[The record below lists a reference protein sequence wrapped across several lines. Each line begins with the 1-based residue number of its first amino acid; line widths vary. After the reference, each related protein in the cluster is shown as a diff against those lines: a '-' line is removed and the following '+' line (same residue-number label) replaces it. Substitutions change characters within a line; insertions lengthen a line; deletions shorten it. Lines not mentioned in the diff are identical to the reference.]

1 MSRNFSFIKDA
12 HLRRYVEDAYQAVD
26 KTETWNLMKEE
37 PAEGFMFTNDPR
49 YNVIHDHMQLLNE
62 HSGSSYA
69 IMMRHIQFI
78 AQKGWDAYVA
88 EFP

>member
-12 HLRRYVEDAYQAVD
+12 HLRCYVEDAYQAVD

-37 PAEGFMFTNDPR
+37 PAEGFMFITDPR
-49 YNVIHDHMQLLNE
+49 YNVIQDHMQYLDE
-62 HSGSSYA
+62 HTGSSYA
-69 IMMRHIQFI
+69 IMMRQIQFI

-88 EFP
+88 EFA